1 MLKLTTFLFTLGF
14 IVLIGAGCS
23 SKEPAPN
30 NQMPANP
37 PQTSNQ
43 TQTNN
48 QPENINQPENT
59 DIEKTYTMAEVKMS
73 NTPDKCWTVIRN
85 KVYDVTAFINKHPGG
100 DKNILKLCGI
110 DGTALFV
117 KKHGGMPQPEQTLQG
132 FEIGKLE

>member
-14 IVLIGAGCS
+14 VVLIGAGCS
-23 SKEPAPN
+23 SKQPASN
-30 NQMPANP
+30 NWAPANQ
-37 PQTSNQ
+37 PQTNAQ
-43 TQTNN
+43 L
-48 QPENINQPENT
+48 ENTNQPENT
-59 DIEKTYTMAEVKMS
+59 NIEKTYTMAEVKMS

-117 KKHGGMPQPEQTLQG
+117 NKHGGMPQPEQTLQG